1 MSEEFETQRVSLED
15 ALQMQIYTTQALMDL
30 LVDKGLITYQEVLAR
45 VETLKEEHGLEISE
59 MTEQ

>member
-30 LVDKGLITYQEVLAR
+30 LVDKGIITYQEILTR
-45 VETLKEEHGLEISE
+45 VETLKEEHGLEISS

>member
-1 MSEEFETQRVSLED
+1 M
-15 ALQMQIYTTQALMDL
+15 TTQALMDL

>member
-30 LVDKGLITYQEVLAR
+30 LVDKGLLTYQEVLTR

>member
-30 LVDKGLITYQEVLAR
+30 LVDKGIVTYQEILDR
-45 VETLKEEHGLEISE
+45 VETLKEEHGLEISG